1 MISEPRPEFWV
12 LYHRLPVGAKA
23 AVRKS
28 YVLFMQN
35 PGHPSL
41 RFKPLEG
48 YDGVWSV
55 RVNQKYRSVGV
66 RYGEVIQWFWI
77 GTHNEFDRL
86 F

>member
-1 MISEPRPEFWV
+1 MISEPRPEFWQ
-12 LYHRLPVGAKA
+12 LYRLPPATAKTA
-23 AVRKS
+23 AQKS

-41 RFKPLEG
+41 RFKPLAG

-55 RVNQKYRSVGV
+55 RVNRDYRSVGV
-66 RYGEVIQWFWI
+66 RNGDVIQWFWI
-77 GTHNEFDRL
+77 GTHNDFDKQ

>member
-12 LYHRLPVGAKA
+12 YSHRLPDGAKA
-23 AVRKS
+23 AARKS

-41 RFKPLEG
+41 HFKPLEG

-55 RVNQKYRSVGV
+55 RVNQK
-66 RYGEVIQWFWI
+66 
-77 GTHNEFDRL
+77 
-86 F
+86 

>member
-1 MISEPRPEFWV
+1 
-12 LYHRLPVGAKA
+12 
-23 AVRKS
+23 
-28 YVLFMQN
+28 MQN
-35 PGHPSL
+35 PAHPSL
-41 RFKPLEG
+41 HFKRLEG

-77 GTHNEFDRL
+77 GTHNEFDTL